1 MAEIRSTLDMVLERA
16 ARMEADAKDLASNDD
31 KIHEGMKNAA
41 AYLRGEDIDL
51 TGLLTN
57 YSDKDKPFVQK
68 GIVQAFLR
76 NIILPREES
85 AQDGANRA
93 MQGLI
98 KIGQGGGDL
107 LSMFSDMK
115 SILDRYIEHKKQ
127 LKGQLEEQFSQQ
139 MAMMEQNLAQQTGVS
154 MKLEPSQHPKFAEEW
169 LKLQGQLNEQYGEAL
184 KQYKQQVEQRLA
196 SFT

>member
-16 ARMEADAKDLASNDD
+16 ARMEAEAKDLASNDD
-31 KIHEGMKNAA
+31 KLHEGMKKAA
-41 AYLRGEDIDL
+41 AYMRGEDIDL
-51 TGLLTN
+51 AGTLNN

-98 KIGQGGGDL
+98 EVGQGGGDL

-127 LKGQLEEQFSQQ
+127 LKTQLEEQFSQQ

-196 SFT
+196 SFI